1 MSSSSSNSNSNSNSN
16 NSHWIVSLQSLQQ
29 QQQQQQQQQASLRPM
44 LINSVSVRSGDED
57 EDDYSVA
64 DDEILFT
71 EEPKIPGGS
80 RLVDVPQPSE
90 WVGYFDAASLYPSSG
105 KTKKRETDF
114 FCSRREQK
122 KAESREQAKEK

>member
-1 MSSSSSNSNSNSNSN
+1 
-16 NSHWIVSLQSLQQ
+16 
-29 QQQQQQQQQASLRPM
+29 M
-44 LINSVSVRSGDED
+44 LITSVSVRSGDED

-71 EEPKIPGGS
+71 EEPKVPGGC

-105 KTKKRETDF
+105 KTKKTRDRF
-114 FCSRREQK
+114 FLLAARAK
-122 KAESREQAKEK
+122 KS

>member
-1 MSSSSSNSNSNSNSN
+1 
-16 NSHWIVSLQSLQQ
+16 
-29 QQQQQQQQQASLRPM
+29 M
-44 LINSVSVRSGDED
+44 LITSVSVRSGDED

-90 WVGYFDAASLYPSSG
+90 WVGYFDAASLYPPSG
-105 KTKKRETDF
+105 KTKKKKRETDF
-114 FCSRREQK
+114 FCSLREQK